1 MNVEAYDFQMRTR
14 LIYGAGAIEGLG
26 RFARELG
33 ARKVLLVTDTGL
45 VRAGHASRAERILV
59 EAGNEVRVFDG
70 TRENPT
76 TQDVETCVGYVGGE
90 LPDLLVGIGGG
101 SSIDTAKGTNF
112 ILTNG
117 GRMEDYWGLN
127 KATKPM
133 LPLIAVPTTA
143 GTGTEVQSYALIA
156 RASDRQKM
164 ACGDPKVAPRIALLD
179 PELTLSQPVEVSAC
193 TGLDAIGHA
202 VETAVTTKR
211 TPVSSLFS
219 REAFRLAN
227 ASFERV
233 LTAPDDLEARGG
245 MLRAAS
251 FAGLAIE
258 TSMLGAAHSCANPLT
273 ARYGMQHGHAVGL
286 MLPHVVRFNA
296 AEPAAAREYELLAT
310 SAGLRPELD
319 ALVERIE
326 QLLAATKLPTVL
338 SECGVPRDAIESLAA
353 EASKQWTA
361 QFNPRDVSTEDFVQ
375 LFSQALARGA
385 TV

>member
-1 MNVEAYDFQMRTR
+1 VEVFDFQLRTR
-14 LIYGAGAIEGLG
+14 LIYGVGEIERLG
-26 RFARELG
+26 TLARELG

-45 VRAGHASRAERILV
+45 VRAGHALRAERILV
-59 EAGNEVRVFDG
+59 DAGSQVRVFDG

-76 TQDVETCVGYVGGE
+76 TQDVETCLDYVGVE
-90 LPDLLVGIGGG
+90 LPDLIVGIGGG
-101 SSIDTAKGTNF
+101 SSIDTAKGTNLL
-112 ILTNG
+112 LTNG

-143 GTGTEVQSYALIA
+143 GTGTEVQSFALIA
-156 RASDRQKM
+156 RAADRQKM

-179 PELTLSQPVEVSAC
+179 PELTLSQPVEVTAC
-193 TGLDAIGHA
+193 TGLDAIGHG
-202 VETAVTTKR
+202 VETAVSTKR
-211 TPVSSLFS
+211 SPVSSMFS
-219 REAFRLAN
+219 REAFRLAS

-233 LTAPDDLEARGG
+233 LAAPEDLQARGG

-296 AEPAAAREYELLAT
+296 AEPQAAREYEHLAA
-310 SAGLRPELD
+310 SAGLRSEVE
-319 ALVERIE
+319 ALIERIE
-326 QLLAATKLPTVL
+326 ELLAATSLPTVL
-338 SECGVPRDAIESLAA
+338 SECGVPRDAIEDLAA
-353 EASKQWTA
+353 EAAKQWTA
-361 QFNPRDVSTEDFVQ
+361 QFNPRSVGSEDFAQ
-375 LFSQALARGA
+375 LFSQALGRGA
-385 TV
+385 AV